1 MLRSKS
7 AAAVVFAVLYALALA
22 VLRVQRRRAG
32 QALPETGPEAPPERQ
47 VTLPTDASETPTAPS
62 LERGL
67 RAASPAR
74 GSAPAPPPPMPPA
87 PAGRHRSAR
96 EIARRIAVDRKSVA
110 VFAVTAL
117 AVLALVALPV
127 AFGGP
132 GGNGKGK
139 GGGNGGG
146 GANGGSLTLKMAE
159 GGDMNGNGAPNYKDT
174 VTFDVSTTAEKPYV
188 NVRCY
193 QGTAFVYDSW
203 AGFYAGAWFGQ
214 NFTLSS
220 SYWTPGAADCTARL
234 VTWSNNGREQT
245 LATMGFPVGA

>member
-7 AAAVVFAVLYALALA
+7 AAVVVFAVFYALALA

-47 VTLPTDASETPTAPS
+47 VTPPTDASDTPTAPS

-117 AVLALVALPV
+117 AVLALVALPG
-127 AFGGP
+127 AFAAKG
-132 GGNGKGK
+132 GKGGGK
-139 GGGNGGG
+139 GGGGNGG
-146 GANGGSLTLKMAE
+146 SLSLVMVE
-159 GGDMNGNGAPNYKDT
+159 DMNTDGLPNYKEV
-174 VTFDVSTTAEKPYV
+174 VTFDVSTTADKPYV

-203 AGFYAGAWFGQ
+203 AGFYVGAWFGQ